1 MASGFDFAFANK
13 QVPFQSLLIWGEG
26 GGRGGVGRGGQ
37 AGGGHRGL
45 SLEDCNSRPL
55 FFE

>member
-13 QVPFQSLLIWGEG
+13 QVPFQSLLIWGGEEE
-26 GGRGGVGRGGQ
+26 RGGVGRGGQ